1 MVPRKCLIFK
11 ESPKVPKVAK
21 NNALEVWRFGG
32 GGAVRPFVCRI
43 PPLSRSF
50 KKAYPL
56 QRRNIWNIPKLSCDI
71 NGLNVPFLKKTTELS

>member
-32 GGAVRPFVCRI
+32 LGLSRVGTTLWRI

-56 QRRNIWNIPKLSCDI
+56 QRRNIRNIPKLSCDI
-71 NGLNVPFLKKTTELS
+71 NGLNVPFNH